1 MPKCDEILSA
11 VLDRS
16 GLQRRD
22 GHPLYSYRLTLDE
35 LEQLRVELANR
46 FQIAQKLRTAEE
58 KAAFCLFASEYFRR
72 EYERGVWSW
81 SVIFDGVKCDP
92 VVAQSLQSKRG
103 EYTIEGLRWW
113 NLDVIR
119 TAASQRYL
127 TTLVCQGGFPINT
140 LRNDGASL
148 SRMLRQCLRQHELY
162 PTEPVGE
169 IILEYIDYLP
179 ETLREAEVRYLVEK
193 VVEAIASL
201 RRRSDDAVDKGIR
214 RRDFLDEHVPG
225 WHEQMPF
232 RIEDV
237 DAQNLVLTLLDVQ
250 KAQALDRQPL
260 AILTTLDDSDG
271 RFRVQRSLQHPSGIE
286 SATLLRILN
295 LDDQTSLY
303 PRMTGFLKAGET
315 RAQVCNI
322 AKPFTGSNIRIQPA
336 GARQLVGDEA
346 CGQTT
351 MLVRSGLEEVADAPL
366 PGGEALPI
374 SPWIFNAEPPHQLIG
389 VGSVKTRHES
399 VMVAMPDGAV
409 LEADDAES
417 LDQKLAERDVYRVS
431 GDASIRDD
439 DTIYRIRTREK
450 ESEELIY
457 ELRGQRRRLG
467 SSGSDMWLG
476 PPSVF
481 EIRLDDSEKPR
492 QLSPA
497 EVSWRPR
504 KGGGWSPMRDDC
516 LGDVVVRADVDGE
529 CKLMVG
535 ATVFPPDFSLTV
547 RPSST
552 VNEGRLIFRGLGDA
566 DVYMAE
572 TTGVTFNVT
581 GDEQERTVTVSVSG
595 DRPDT
600 VLAKIRSCDQVI
612 AEVRLVCPT
621 QACHLIDA
629 AGCRIDSNRGIPLDR
644 LDGVRLRLIQPTGQ
658 QPFVMELLHSQ
669 IIDKLTESST
679 KGVWEYPLSF
689 LKDRAVGLLAMSDEP
704 DGEVELGVKVGAALT
719 PKFKWRI
726 ARYGH
731 RIEPVK
737 DNSQTEAERE
747 QERRDGISRVRI
759 ADRKARQDV
768 LAGDASIRVLNLNSP
783 KAVLPAESVTFDGP
797 GQWSVQHA
805 DVDPGYYLVTGRT
818 NMGETFRPLRIVSR
832 PDQVVAPAD
841 DKPTSEYTF
850 DEVSSIR
857 NKHARREVWDQ
868 YFDRLIDDLSD
879 PGWEKV
885 NDVVE
890 ASMTLPVTTFEAVAA
905 LTRNPIAVARYGIL
919 QPNNATL
926 WQRLEELPF
935 LWSLVPVSAWVT
947 CASRIL
953 NYFRGR
959 MASIGLTEEQI
970 RPVVESKTVAFATSA
985 PDRNPAMSCI
995 ASCLFHADLVDPQL
1009 LKLVG
1014 TTQRDRDLALSSL
1027 IQRHKQLDTRQTW
1040 PNFKIQQDE
1049 LTREILNST
1058 PGLLNR
1064 DTHQNQW
1071 AVINGPT
1078 IAAIHSVYEVPISDE
1093 QLRGFKRLRSLDSE
1107 WFDAANH
1114 YAMYHVA
1121 TRRLKEEPMWI
1132 QNLIQS
1138 PQPTA

>member
-16 GLQRRD
+16 ELSRRE
-22 GHPLYSYRLTLDE
+22 GHPLYAYRLTLEE

-46 FQIAQKLRTAEE
+46 FRFAQKLRTAEE
-58 KAAFCLFASEYFRR
+58 KAAFCLFASECFRR

-92 VVAQSLQSKRG
+92 ALAQSLQSKRG

-113 NLDVIR
+113 SLDVIR
-119 TAASQRYL
+119 TAVSQRYL
-127 TTLVCQGGFPINT
+127 TTLVCQGGFPLNT

-148 SRMLRQCLRQHELY
+148 SRMLRQCLRQRELY
-162 PTEPVGE
+162 TKEPVNE
-169 IILEYIDYLP
+169 IVLEYIDLLP
-179 ETLREAEVRYLVEK
+179 ETLNEAEVRFLLEK
-193 VVEAIASL
+193 IVTAIAKL
-201 RRRSDDAVDKGIR
+201 RKQSDSAIEQGIS
-214 RRDFLDEHVPG
+214 RRDYLDLHVPG

-232 RIEDV
+232 RIEDA
-237 DAQNLVLTLLDVQ
+237 DAQTLVLTLLDAQ

-260 AILTTLDDSDG
+260 AILTTLVDSDG

-286 SATLLRILN
+286 SASLLRILN
-295 LDDQTSLY
+295 LDDQKSLY
-303 PRMTGFLKAGET
+303 PRMTGFLKACET
-315 RAQVCNI
+315 RAQVCNF
-322 AKPFTGSNIRIQPA
+322 AKPFTGSTIQIQPA
-336 GARQLVGDEA
+336 GARHLVGDDA

-351 MLVRSGLEEVADAPL
+351 LLVRSGLEEVADAPL

-374 SPWIFNAEPPHQLIG
+374 SPWIFNAESPYQLVS

-399 VMVAMPDGAV
+399 VLVAMPDGAT

-417 LDQKLAERDVYRVS
+417 LGQKLAERDVYRVS

-439 DTIYRIRTREK
+439 DAVYRVRTRQK
-450 ESEELIY
+450 ESEDLIY

-481 EIRLDDSEKPR
+481 EVRLDDSEKPR
-492 QLSPA
+492 QLGPA

-504 KGGGWSPMRDDC
+504 KGGSWKSMRDDC
-516 LGDVVVRADVDGE
+516 LGDVVIRVDVDGD

-547 RPSST
+547 RPSAT

-572 TTGVTFNVT
+572 TAGVAFDVT
-581 GDEQERTVTVSVSG
+581 GDEHERTVTVSVSG

-644 LDGVRLRLIQPTGQ
+644 LDGVRLRLIQPAGQ
-658 QPFVMELLHSQ
+658 QPFVMELFHSQ
-669 IIDKLTESST
+669 IIDKLSESST

-689 LKDRAVGLLAMSDEP
+689 LKDRAVGLLAMSDDP

-719 PKFKWRI
+719 PTFKWRI

-731 RIEPVK
+731 RIEPARN
-737 DNSQTEAERE
+737 DSQTESERE
-747 QERRDGISRVRI
+747 QDYQECVSRVRI
-759 ADRKARQDV
+759 ADRKAREDV

-783 KAVLPAESVTFDGP
+783 KAVLPAECVTFDGP
-797 GQWSVQHA
+797 GQWSVQHSDA
-805 DVDPGYYLVTGRT
+805 DPGYYLVTGRT
-818 NMGETFRPLRIVSR
+818 NMGETLRPLRIVSK

-857 NKHARREVWDQ
+857 NKYARREAWDK
-868 YFDRLIDDLSD
+868 YFDRLINDLSD

-885 NDVVE
+885 SDVVE
-890 ASMTLPVTTFEAVAA
+890 SSMTLPVTTFEAVAA
-905 LTRNPIAVARYGIL
+905 LTRNSIAIARFGIL
-919 QPNNATL
+919 QPGDARL

-935 LWSLVPVSAWVT
+935 LWCLVPVSAWVT

-953 NYFRGR
+953 NYFRGQ

-970 RPVVESKTVAFATSA
+970 RPSIEAKTTAFATSA

-995 ASCLFHADLVDPQL
+995 AACFFNAGLVDLSL
-1009 LKLVG
+1009 LRLVG
-1014 TTQRDRDLALSSL
+1014 TTEPERQQALSSL
-1027 IQRHKQLDTRQTW
+1027 MQRHKELDTRSTW
-1040 PNFKIQQDE
+1040 PNFRIQQDD
-1049 LTREILNST
+1049 LTREVLNST
-1058 PGLLNR
+1058 PSLLNR
-1064 DTHQNQW
+1064 ETHANQW
-1071 AVINGPT
+1071 AVINGPS
-1078 IAAIHSVYEVPISDE
+1078 IAAIHSVYDIPTSAD

-1107 WFDAANH
+1107 WFDTANH
-1114 YAMYHVA
+1114 YAMHHVA
-1121 TRRLKEEPMWI
+1121 TRRLKEDPMWI
-1132 QNLIQS
+1132 QGLIQS
-1138 PQPTA
+1138 A